1 MWCLRGVPVAVAGP
15 ATLLSGP
22 APALRTLAVTEE
34 GPQSRDPTRQTQT
47 AGACSSQREAPAWM
61 TLPAAGGFRGEKKG
75 CIGYNR
81 TIKKEKEEEKEET

>member
-1 MWCLRGVPVAVAGP
+1 
-15 ATLLSGP
+15 
-22 APALRTLAVTEE
+22 
-34 GPQSRDPTRQTQT
+34 
-47 AGACSSQREAPAWM
+47 M